1 MFHKRILLSLPKAR
15 VCTSP
20 YLCRHKQASVVESG
34 VALEKESESVYG
46 ALDMFVLPDSFIH
59 VPYGKRKGIVM
70 YICFT
75 PSGVSSW

>member
-1 MFHKRILLSLPKAR
+1 M
-15 VCTSP
+15 
-20 YLCRHKQASVVESG
+20 VESG